1 MILSC
6 NQISKA
12 FAEDIVLEA
21 ATFGIEER
29 EKIAI
34 VGLNGAGK
42 TTLLKIII
50 GEMAADSGEIV
61 ISKNKSLGYLAQHS
75 RAKLTSEI
83 YQEVYHSRMDI
94 IELQHKISKMER
106 EMDLCPIE
114 EMTEFME
121 QYHRICDQFQ
131 LLDGYAYPSFVTGV
145 LKGLGFS
152 EEEFNKNIGQLS
164 GGEKTRVFLAKLL
177 VTKPDILLLDEPTNH
192 LDIGS
197 ISWLEGFLTNYS
209 GAIILVSHDRYF
221 LDHIVTKVVEI
232 EHHKTIF
239 FEGNYTEF
247 ALKKQALRDIQLK
260 HYGEQQ
266 KEIEHHEAVID
277 KLKSFN
283 REASVRRAESRQ
295 KLLTKIERIDKPEAI
310 DGKMKFILEPN
321 VLSGNDVLVVEQL
334 KKVYGSRCLFD
345 QVNFEIKR
353 GEKVAIIGD
362 NGTGKTTILKI
373 INQMIEADEGRI
385 ISGANVHIGYYDQE
399 YQVLNFEHNIFQ
411 EISDAY
417 PNLSNTKIRNVL
429 GAFLFGNDEVFKKI
443 GDLSGGEKGRVALAK
458 LMLSEANFL
467 VLDEPTNHLDMNSKE
482 ILESALQ
489 HYTGTILYVSH
500 DRYFINKT
508 ATRILELEKGSIR
521 STTGNYD
528 YYLEKKKQIDEME
541 QNNFVG
547 KGKREILTEA
557 EISWKLQKELA
568 SQQRKKEN
576 EIKEVEAKIQEW
588 EKKVENLE
596 LELVSPKNAYN
607 SLKLNELHLD
617 YEHAKQKRDE
627 LYENWEIIS
636 LED

>member
-1 MILSC
+1 MVLSC

-12 FAEDIVLEA
+12 FAEDVVLEA
-21 ATFGIEER
+21 ATFGVEER

-50 GEMAADSGEIV
+50 GESAADSGEVV
-61 ISKNKSLGYLAQHS
+61 IARNKSLGYLAQHS
-75 RAKLTSEI
+75 REHLEAEI

-94 IELQHKISKMER
+94 IEMQNKLLHMEK
-106 EMDLCPIE
+106 EMAVCPIE
-114 EMTEFME
+114 EMGEFME

-131 LLDGYAYPSFVTGV
+131 LLEGYSYPSFVTGV

-152 EEEFNKNIGQLS
+152 EEEFSKNIGQLS

-197 ISWLEGFLTNYS
+197 ISWLEGFLSNYS

-232 EHHKTIF
+232 ENHKTIF

-247 ALKKQALRDIQLK
+247 AIKKQALRDAQLK
-260 HYGEQQ
+260 HYLEQQ
-266 KEIEHHEAVID
+266 KEIEHHEAVIE

-283 REASVRRAESRQ
+283 REASVRRGESRE
-295 KLLTKIERIDKPEAI
+295 KLLAKIERVEKPSIMDE
-310 DGKMKFILEPN
+310 KMKFSLEPN
-321 VLSGNDVLVVEQL
+321 VLSGNDVLQVKGL
-334 KKVYGSRCLFD
+334 KKSYGNRCLFD
-345 QVNFEIKR
+345 HIDFEIKR

-373 INQMIEADEGRI
+373 LNQMIEADEGM
-385 ISGANVHIGYYDQE
+385 ISCGTNVHIGYYDQE
-399 YQVLNFEHNIFQ
+399 YQVLNFDHNIFQ

-429 GAFLFGNDEVFKKI
+429 GAFLFSNEDVFKKI

-482 ILESALQ
+482 ILEAALQ
-489 HYTGTILYVSH
+489 NYTGTILYVSH

-508 ATRILELEKGSIR
+508 ATRILELEDQHLR
-521 STTGNYD
+521 STIGNYD
-528 YYLEKKKQIDEME
+528 YYLEKKKQIKEDE
-541 QNNFVG
+541 QNDSGG
-547 KGKREILTEA
+547 KERKESLTEA
-557 EISWKLQKELA
+557 EMDWKQQKELA
-568 SQQRKKEN
+568 SLQRKKEN
-576 EIKEVEAKIQEW
+576 EIKELETKIQEW
-588 EKKVENLE
+588 EKTIEE
-596 LELVSPKNAYN
+596 LEIQLIAPEN
-607 SLKLNELHLD
+607 SSNSGKLNELHTK
-617 YEHAKQKRDE
+617 YEHAKQTLDD
-627 LYENWEIIS
+627 LYEEWEINS
-636 LED
+636 LE

>member
-1 MILSC
+1 MVLSC

-12 FAEDIVLEA
+12 FAEDIILEA

-50 GEMAADSGEIV
+50 GELAADSGEVI

-75 RAKLTSEI
+75 CENLESEI
-83 YQEVYHSRMDI
+83 YEEVYHARMDI
-94 IELQHKISKMER
+94 IEMHNKILHMEKG
-106 EMDLCPIE
+106 MAVCPVE
-114 EMTEFME
+114 EMTTFME

-152 EEEFNKNIGQLS
+152 EEEFIKNIGQLS

-197 ISWLEGFLTNYS
+197 ISWLEGFLSNYP

-221 LDHIVTKVVEI
+221 LDHIVSKVVEI
-232 EHHKTIF
+232 ENHKTIY

-247 ALKKQALRDIQLK
+247 ALKKQALRDTQLK
-260 HYGEQQ
+260 HYFEQQ

-295 KLLTKIERIDKPEAI
+295 KLLAKMERVDRPVVI
-310 DGKMKFILEPN
+310 DGKMKFSLEPN
-321 VLSGNDVLVVEQL
+321 VLTGNDVLEVEGL
-334 KKVYGSRCLFD
+334 TKTYGVRCLFED
-345 QVNFEIKR
+345 ISFDLKR

-362 NGTGKTTILKI
+362 NGTGKTTILKL
-373 INQMIEADEGRI
+373 INQMIEADAGTI
-385 ISGANVHIGYYDQE
+385 TCGTNVHIGYYDQE
-399 YQVLNFEHNIFQ
+399 YQVLNFENNIFQ

-429 GAFLFGNDEVFKKI
+429 GAFLFGNEDVFKKI

-467 VLDEPTNHLDMNSKE
+467 ILDEPTNHLDMNSKE

-489 HYTGTILYVSH
+489 NYTGTILYVSH

-508 ATRILELEKGSIR
+508 ATRILELEHKKLH
-521 STTGNYD
+521 STIGNYD
-528 YYLEKKKQIDEME
+528 YYLEKKKQTNEML
-541 QNNFVG
+541 QYDLNG
-547 KGKREILTEA
+547 KGKKEVLTEA
-557 EISWKLQKELA
+557 EIDWKQQKELA
-568 SQQRKKEN
+568 AQQRKKDNDIKEL
-576 EIKEVEAKIQEW
+576 EIKIQTW
-588 EKKVENLE
+588 EKNVEE
-596 LELVSPKNAYN
+596 LELQLIAPEN
-607 SLKLNELHLD
+607 SSNSAKLNELHVS

-627 LYENWEIIS
+627 LYEEWEISS